1 MTPVEPG
8 REPVTEGLAAAVER
22 LMDRAREDLTRLV
35 ALPSVHDGE
44 HRQAC
49 ADAAGQVVALLH
61 ELGVDDAR
69 TVPTDDGSAAV
80 VGFVPGPP
88 GAPTVLLYSHYDVQP
103 PGDREAWRDDPW
115 TLSEHEGRWYG
126 RGSADCKGNLVV
138 HLTALRALREAGG
151 TDQHAFPVGV
161 RVVCEG
167 SEEASTGGLERLLA
181 ADPSLFAADVVVVA
195 DAGNVALG
203 TPTVTTSLRGT
214 GSVLVTLRTLAG
226 PVHSGALG
234 GPAPDAL
241 AAMMRLLATL
251 RDDDGETTVD
261 GLGAD
266 GRWDG
271 AAYDVA
277 RFRADAGVL
286 PGVGLLGRGEPADL
300 VWARPVA
307 TVLALD
313 APSVAG
319 VTAAIQG
326 QARAVVNLRV
336 PPGTDAAA
344 AQRLLVAH
352 LERHAPWGAQVQVD
366 PLTLGRPFAA
376 RTDGEALH
384 ALEAAMREAYG
395 VDAVHAGQGGS
406 IPLATALA
414 EHLPQAE
421 VLVCGVEEPACR
433 IHSPGESVHPDELRR
448 AALAEALFLRRLG
461 ERTGSGGAAV
471 TR

>member
-1 MTPVEPG
+1 MSEDLAGV
-8 REPVTEGLAAAVER
+8 VAGL
-22 LMDRAREDLTRLV
+22 MGRAREDLAALV
-35 ALPSVHDGE
+35 AWASVHDGQHAE
-44 HRQAC
+44 AC
-49 ADAAGQVVALLH
+49 AEAAAAVVALLR
-61 ELGVDDAR
+61 EVGVDDAR

-80 VGFVPGPP
+80 VGSVAGPP

-103 PGDREAWRDDPW
+103 PGDLDDWRDDPW
-115 TLSEHEGRWYG
+115 TLTEHDGRWYG
-126 RGSADCKGNLVV
+126 RGSADCKGNLVM
-138 HLTALRALREAGG
+138 HLTALRALREADPGG
-151 TDQHAFPVGV
+151 VPVGL

-241 AAMMRLLATL
+241 AAMVRLLGTL

-261 GLGAD
+261 GLDAD

-271 AAYDVA
+271 APYDVA

-313 APSVAG
+313 APPVAG

-352 LERHAPWGAQVQVD
+352 LERRAPWGAQVQVQ
-366 PLTLGRPFAA
+366 PMTLGRPFAA
-376 RTDGEALH
+376 RTDGPALR
-384 ALEAAMREAYG
+384 ALEDAMREAYG

-406 IPLATALA
+406 IPLTTALA
-414 EHLPQAE
+414 EVLPGAE

-461 ERTGSGGAAV
+461 GTEEAAQDAAAGV